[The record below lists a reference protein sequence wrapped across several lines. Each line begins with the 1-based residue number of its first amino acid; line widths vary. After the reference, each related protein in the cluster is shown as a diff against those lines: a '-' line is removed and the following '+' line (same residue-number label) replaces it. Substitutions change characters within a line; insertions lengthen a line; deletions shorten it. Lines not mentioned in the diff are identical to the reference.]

1 MANYAQL
8 VAPVEQKVAT
18 FKHYRV
24 SKYIHYRL
32 IKNRW
37 NEGKVRVCS
46 TVRVQPKQKTAL
58 NTKLTINFRLTLT

>member
-1 MANYAQL
+1 MTNYAIL

-24 SKYIHYRL
+24 SKHIHHRL

-46 TVRVQPKQKTAL
+46 TVQPKQKTAL
-58 NTKLTINFRLTLT
+58 NTKLTINFRLTFT